1 LNPFG
6 VVALPSTTL
15 FLERLFFVAYLLRAL
30 AIIRLNKLSTLSLR
44 DFPPLKP
51 FDRRDQPADMH
62 GVSLE
67 I

>member
-30 AIIRLNKLSTLSLR
+30 AIIRLNKL
-44 DFPPLKP
+44 
-51 FDRRDQPADMH
+51 
-62 GVSLE
+62 
-67 I
+67 